1 MQIAFLSRPAGR
13 IAFAVV
19 VAALVFVTGS
29 QFFREPMPMCLRAT
43 TPGTVVTVRGIAH
56 TTTYV
61 PEAFSLPL
69 GASSVVVDT
78 PDGRHAT
85 GTVTVYDGKSAV
97 LSFAST
103 DTRLVPG
110 EVQVD
115 LCTFLADSTT
125 YVTENDGV
133 IIAQVSR
140 SRGVEKTGFSLSR
153 STRDGVRAPANVK
166 VSPDG
171 RYVAYITWNA
181 TTETMDLGIAEVSGK
196 NNVVLASL
204 TPEQGEMPLED
215 LSWSGSRAVTYAEI
229 VPLPDGPDAAG
240 NTRQKTLYKIDALTH
255 AKSGIHIDILP

>member
-19 VAALVFVTGS
+19 VAAFVFVTGS

-43 TPGTVVTVRGIAH
+43 MPGTVVTVRGIAH

-110 EVQVD
+110 EVEVD
-115 LCTFLADSTT
+115 MCAFLADSTT
-125 YVTENDGV
+125 YATENDGV
-133 IIAQVSR
+133 ITVEYSGTH
-140 SRGVEKTGFSLSR
+140 GVERPGFTLTR
-153 STRDGVRAPANVK
+153 SMRDGERAPANVE

-181 TTETMDLGIAEVSGK
+181 TTETMDLGVAEVSGK

-215 LSWSGSRAVTYAEI
+215 LAWSGSRSVVYAET

-240 NTRQKTLYKIDALTH
+240 NTRQKTLYKFDVFTH
-255 AKSGIHIDILP
+255 ARSGIHIDLLP